1 VQRRIAVDRVPE
13 PLEGPLAACVAGLT
27 PFAGALST
35 YWESAI
41 RFAIHRPGAHPPQGD
56 VR

>member
-27 PFAGALST
+27 MFADALST
-35 YWESAI
+35 YWGIAI
-41 RFAIHRPGAHPPQGD
+41 RFAIHRPGAPPQGD